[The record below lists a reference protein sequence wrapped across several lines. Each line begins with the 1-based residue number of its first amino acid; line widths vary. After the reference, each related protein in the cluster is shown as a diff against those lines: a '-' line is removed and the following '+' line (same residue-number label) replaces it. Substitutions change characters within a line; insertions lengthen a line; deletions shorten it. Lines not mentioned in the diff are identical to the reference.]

1 MPWSGQVARG
11 ARQVQRRAYG
21 RGSVPSARAVFGRS
35 MQCDAEETAET
46 FGDNRT
52 LVEHVTPSG
61 RAPPAV
67 RSAMLSVDRGHFC
80 PAAAYY
86 DAPAPLTDWG
96 APLGQATVSAPSA
109 HALALTK
116 AAEWLRARRSAPGPL
131 RALDV
136 GAGTCLFAAY
146 LWRMLERDWGPTV
159 VHAVEILPALADRG
173 REAVRHAGLPPGA
186 VDVHCSDGRLGW
198 PEAAPFD
205 FIHVGAAADAIPP
218 ALVAQLTPGGRL
230 ILPLQAGRGSG
241 VTHLRCLDRAA
252 DGTTVCHTGPEV
264 SFVPLR

>member
-96 APLGQATVSAPSA
+96 APRSGCAPGAPPLARSAPSTSGRGPA
-109 HALALTK
+109 CSPPT
-116 AAEWLRARRSAPGPL
+116 SA
-131 RALDV
+131 
-136 GAGTCLFAAY
+136 
-146 LWRMLERDWGPTV
+146 WRMLERDWGPTV